1 VNNAVTSVAEAT
13 GLAAQSGEALSEIV
27 ALSTESSGLIAGIAT
42 AAEQQSATSDEI
54 NRAIDDVNR
63 VVAETTDGMMQ
74 SAEAVQELASMA
86 VELKMVLDRLIHA
99 ES

>member
-1 VNNAVTSVAEAT
+1 
-13 GLAAQSGEALSEIV
+13 
-27 ALSTESSGLIAGIAT
+27 
-42 AAEQQSATSDEI
+42 
-54 NRAIDDVNR
+54 VNR